1 MIEVVS
7 MCFKENNKF
16 IIAMPRSSKKTKKY
30 TLIGGKVNKEDKDIY
45 DAVIRECKEE
55 LNVELKKEE
64 FKLLLEFTEKAGSD
78 PNLTISMHMFITNHK
93 IDSLPLP
100 NEEVLE
106 YKWFT
111 IGDDEEELCDSIK
124 LHLLPF
130 LKEHNI

>member
-7 MCFKENNKF
+7 MCFEENNNF
-16 IIAMPRSSKKTKKY
+16 IIAMPRSSKKTKMY

-45 DAVIRECKEE
+45 EAIIRECKEE
-55 LNVELKKEE
+55 LNVDINKEE
-64 FKLLLEFTEKAGSD
+64 FKLILEFTERAGSD
-78 PNLTISMHMFITNHK
+78 PNLIINMHMFMTNHK
-93 IDSLPLP
+93 IDELPLP

-111 IGDDEEELCDSIK
+111 IGDNEDELCDSIK
-124 LHLLPF
+124 FHLLPF

>member
-16 IIAMPRSSKKTKKY
+16 IIAMPRSSEKTKMY

-45 DAVIRECKEE
+45 EAIIRECKEE
-55 LNVELKKEE
+55 LNVDINKEE
-64 FKLLLEFTEKAGSD
+64 FKLILEFTERAGSD
-78 PNLTISMHMFITNHK
+78 PNLIINMHMFMTNHK
-93 IDSLPLP
+93 IDELPLP

-111 IGDDEEELCDSIK
+111 IGDNEDELCDSIK
-124 LHLLPF
+124 FHLLPF

>member
-16 IIAMPRSSKKTKKY
+16 IIAMPRSSKKTKMY

-45 DAVIRECKEE
+45 EAIIRECKEE
-55 LNVELKKEE
+55 LNVDINKEE
-64 FKLLLEFTEKAGSD
+64 FKLILEFTERAGSD
-78 PNLTISMHMFITNHK
+78 PNFIINMHMFMTNHK
-93 IDSLPLP
+93 IDELPLP

-111 IGDDEEELCDSIK
+111 IGDNEDELCDSIK
-124 LHLLPF
+124 FHLLPF

>member
-7 MCFKENNKF
+7 MCFKKDNKF
-16 IIAMPRSSKKTKKY
+16 IIAMPRSSKKTKMY

-45 DAVIRECKEE
+45 EAIIRECKEE
-55 LNVELKKEE
+55 LNVDINKEE
-64 FKLLLEFTEKAGSD
+64 FKLILEFTERAGSD
-78 PNLTISMHMFITNHK
+78 PNLIINMHMFITNYK
-93 IDSLPLP
+93 IDELPLP

-111 IGDDEEELCDSIK
+111 IGDNEDELCDSIK
-124 LHLLPF
+124 FHLLPF